1 MVQIGRKA
9 LYLDVI
15 DVLMKRIQAGEYP
28 PGSKL
33 PSEDQLAR
41 ELGISRV
48 SLREGLRVMSEDG
61 ILFRRQGSGTFVRDK
76 KAMPVQELSTILS
89 ISTMFKRAGLEHK
102 IVKADYGKIISTGRV
117 AEKLHTPPGAEVWKV
132 ERVRKLGDQFAMY
145 SLDYFPASL
154 VPAGREESFK
164 EYLLFSIYHFLR
176 EVCGQK
182 SDQGSCTL
190 KPILADEKLAEIM
203 KVPRNTLFM
212 LIETIDLN
220 PERHPVLYAREYYF
234 ADLFEFQVN
243 RRRGDSDL

>member
-1 MVQIGRKA
+1 M
-9 LYLDVI
+9 DVI
-15 DVLMKRIQAGEYP
+15 DILMKRIREGEYP
-28 PGSKL
+28 PGARL

-76 KAMPVQELSTILS
+76 KAVPVQDLSTILS

-102 IVKADYGKIISTGRV
+102 IVEAYYAKIIPTGRV
-117 AEKLHTPPGAEVWKV
+117 AEKLQTPPGAEVWKV
-132 ERVRKLGDQFAMY
+132 KRMRKIGDQLAMY

-154 VPAGREESFK
+154 VPPGREERFK
-164 EYLLFSIYHFLR
+164 DYLLFSIYHFLR
-176 EVCGQK
+176 EECGQN
-182 SDQGSCTL
+182 SAQGRCTL

-220 PERHPVLYAREYYF
+220 TEQQPVLYAREYYF

-243 RRRGDSDL
+243 RRRSDSDL

>member
-1 MVQIGRKA
+1 MQIGRKP

-15 DVLMKRIQAGEYP
+15 DILMKRIQEGEYP
-28 PGSKL
+28 PGAKL

-76 KAMPVQELSTILS
+76 KAMPVQDLSTILS
-89 ISTMFKRAGLEHK
+89 VPTMFKRAGLEHK
-102 IVKADYGKIISTGRV
+102 IVKADYDKIISTGRI
-117 AEKLHTPPGAEVWKV
+117 AEKLQTPPGAEVWKV
-132 ERVRKLGDQFAMY
+132 ERLRKIGDQFAMY
-145 SLDYFPASL
+145 SLDYFPAFL
-154 VPAGREESFK
+154 VPPGGEERFK
-164 EYLLFSIYHFLR
+164 DYLLFSIYHFLR
-176 EVCGQK
+176 EVCGQN

-190 KPILADEKLAEIM
+190 KPILADEKLVEIM

-220 PERHPVLYAREYYF
+220 PEQKPVLYAREYYF

-243 RRRGDSDL
+243 RRRGNSDL

>member
-1 MVQIGRKA
+1 VQIGRKPI
-9 LYLDVI
+9 YLDVI
-15 DVLMKRIQAGEYP
+15 DVLMKRIQEGQYP

-41 ELGISRV
+41 EFGISRV

-76 KAMPVQELSTILS
+76 KTMPVQDLSTILS
-89 ISTMFKRAGLEHK
+89 ISTMFKRAGLAHK

-117 AEKLHTPPGAEVWKV
+117 AEKLQTPPGAEVWKV
-132 ERVRKLGDQFAMY
+132 ERVRKIGDQFAMY
-145 SLDYFPASL
+145 SLDYFPALL
-154 VPAGREESFK
+154 VPPDCEERFK
-164 EYLLFSIYHFLR
+164 DYLLFSIYHFLR

-182 SDQGSCTL
+182 SEQGSCAL

-203 KVPRNTLFM
+203 KVSRNTPFM
-212 LIETIDLN
+212 LVETIDLN
-220 PERHPVLYAREYYF
+220 PEQRPVLYAREYYL

>member
-1 MVQIGRKA
+1 VQIGRKA

-15 DVLMKRIQAGEYP
+15 DTLMKRIQEGKYP
-28 PGSKL
+28 PGAKL

-76 KAMPVQELSTILS
+76 KALPVQDLSTILS
-89 ISTMFKRAGLEHK
+89 IPTMFKRAGLEHK
-102 IVKADYGKIISTGRV
+102 IVKADYDKIISTGRV
-117 AEKLHTPPGAEVWKV
+117 AEKLQTSSGAEVWKV
-132 ERVRKLGDQFAMY
+132 ERLRKIGDQLAMY

-154 VPAGREESFK
+154 VPPGGEERFK
-164 EYLLFSIYHFLR
+164 DYLLFSIYHFLR
-176 EVCGQK
+176 EICGQD

-190 KPILADEKLAEIM
+190 KPILADEKLVEIM
-203 KVPRNTLFM
+203 KVPRNTPFM

-220 PERHPVLYAREYYF
+220 PEQKPVLYAREYYF